1 MQATEAPP
9 EPTTTEPAQPIRSD
23 KQLFR
28 FSTWIHVGPGA
39 ETCDEGEQGTCSD
52 PLHFHAWA
60 RLPNQFQHRHIREK
74 ALAAKARR
82 ARQLRDPESDAHAV
96 MEDELDEIAR
106 LGDAGRKQLIDDLI
120 GRDWWRDFL
129 EAARDVKEIEN
140 DRNEQVYATIDED
153 QQRFKEL
160 DAKPEDERP
169 KDEYE
174 ELERHLA
181 AYNDAVDKRR
191 AELEKPRRDSLEERD
206 LNSLIDMV
214 RDEKITAE
222 STGEFMHVYSA
233 YSWLVGTLVKPQGEQ
248 RFQSLEQL
256 EGAAPEVIEALKA
269 TFDDL
274 ERTET
279 HDAAQSKEE
288 TAKN

>member
-9 EPTTTEPAQPIRSD
+9 EPTTTEPAPPIRSD

-28 FSTWIHVGPGA
+28 FSTWIHVGPDA
-39 ETCDEGEQGTCSD
+39 ETCDEGEQGTCSN

-129 EAARDVKEIEN
+129 EAAKDVKEIEN
-140 DRNEQVYATIDED
+140 DRDEQVYATIDED

-169 KDEYE
+169 KDEYD

-191 AELEKPRRDSLEERD
+191 AELEKPRRDVAGGARPQLADRHGPRREDHRRVD
-206 LNSLIDMV
+206 RRVHARLLGV
-214 RDEKITAE
+214 
-222 STGEFMHVYSA
+222 
-233 YSWLVGTLVKPQGEQ
+233 LVAGRHARQAP
-248 RFQSLEQL
+248 RR
-256 EGAAPEVIEALKA
+256 AALPVA
-269 TFDDL
+269 
-274 ERTET
+274 
-279 HDAAQSKEE
+279 
-288 TAKN
+288 